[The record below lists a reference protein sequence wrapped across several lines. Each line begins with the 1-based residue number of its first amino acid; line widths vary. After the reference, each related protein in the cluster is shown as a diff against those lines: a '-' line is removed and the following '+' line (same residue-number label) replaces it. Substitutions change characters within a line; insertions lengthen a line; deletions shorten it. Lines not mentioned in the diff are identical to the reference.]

1 MKNTMTNTGTITKE
15 EMLIEALPYIQRYE
29 GKTFV
34 IKYGGAAMTDE
45 YLKESFA
52 KDIILL
58 AKIGINIIIVH
69 GGGNAIS
76 GLSQKL
82 GHEVQFYN
90 GQRYTDENTLSAV
103 VMSLV
108 GTTNKEIVRLVNQH
122 GGAALGMSGMDGCL
136 LQASKF
142 CPDGIDLGSVGKV
155 ASVNTELIRLL
166 LSNGLIPVIA
176 PVATDENGDM
186 YNINADITAGAIAGA
201 LGAEKLFYMSDTEG
215 ILNNGNLIPT
225 LTTDKTQQLIKNG
238 IISGGMIPK
247 VHSAIDALEA
257 GVHKVHIING
267 TTKHSLLLEIFTNV
281 GVGTQIIRSEKKIL
295 FPSKTGGKKLDLLDF
310 TNLDSST
317 LNALFE
323 TADYLRIHPDVKPLS
338 GKTVT
343 MIFQKPSLR
352 TRVSFEVGIAQLGG
366 TSVVLANE
374 SIGLGER
381 ERVDDIA
388 KVITGYSD
396 AIVARVFEHELLVGL
411 AEHSDIPVINALS
424 DLLHPCQI
432 LADAYTIYRH
442 GKLSAGMKIVFIGD
456 GNNVANSWLEL
467 AAIIPLHLVLA
478 VPKGYEPNS
487 IIMQKVIDIGIST
500 IEINHDP
507 QSAVK
512 DADVLYTDV
521 WTSMGREEEMAVR
534 QLVFKDYCI
543 TNELLQKAS
552 PDCMI
557 MHCLPAHRGEEIT
570 EEMIVSPQ
578 SVIFEEAENR
588 LHIQKA
594 LLYYLLAGDGGK
606 DGNTATTNITENAHE
621 KNSKTISYKRDH
633 FTSEHLQP
641 TGARKR
647 A

>member
-1 MKNTMTNTGTITKE
+1 MTTTGTITKE

-45 YLKESFA
+45 QLKESFT

-76 GLSQKL
+76 GLSKKL
-82 GHEVQFYN
+82 GHEVRFHN
-90 GQRYTDENTLSAV
+90 GQRYTDENALSAV
-103 VMSLV
+103 VMSLI

-136 LQASKF
+136 LRASKF

-155 ASVNTELIRLL
+155 DHVNIELIQLL

-176 PVATDENGDM
+176 PVATDENGEM
-186 YNINADITAGAIAGA
+186 YNINADIAAGAIAGA

-215 ILNNGNLIPT
+215 ILNNGDLIPT
-225 LTTDKTQQLIKNG
+225 LTTDKTEQLIMNG

-295 FPSKTGGKKLDLLDF
+295 FPSRTSSKKLDLLDF
-310 TNLDSST
+310 TNIDSST
-317 LNALFE
+317 LNAIFE
-323 TADYLRIHPDVKPLS
+323 TADYLRIHPEVKPLS

-374 SIGLGER
+374 GIGLGER

-388 KVITGYSD
+388 KVIAGYSD
-396 AIVARVFEHELLVGL
+396 AIVARVFDHDLLEGL
-411 AEHSDIPVINALS
+411 AEHADIPVINALS

-467 AAIIPLHLVLA
+467 AALIPLHLVLA
-478 VPKGYEPNS
+478 VPKGYEPNP
-487 IIMQKVIDIGIST
+487 IIMQKVIDVGIST
-500 IEINHDP
+500 IEIIHDP
-507 QSAVK
+507 KHAAK

-521 WTSMGREEEMAVR
+521 WTSMGQEEEMAVR
-534 QLVFKDYCI
+534 QLAFKDYCI
-543 TNELLQKAS
+543 TDELLKEAS
-552 PDCMI
+552 PECMI

-570 EEMIVSPQ
+570 DEMIVSPQ

-594 LLYYLLAGDGGK
+594 LLYYLLAGDGSN
-606 DGNTATTNITENAHE
+606 DGNTATTNITENVHE
-621 KNSKTISYKRDH
+621 KNSQTISDKRDH
-633 FTSEHLQP
+633 FASEHLQP